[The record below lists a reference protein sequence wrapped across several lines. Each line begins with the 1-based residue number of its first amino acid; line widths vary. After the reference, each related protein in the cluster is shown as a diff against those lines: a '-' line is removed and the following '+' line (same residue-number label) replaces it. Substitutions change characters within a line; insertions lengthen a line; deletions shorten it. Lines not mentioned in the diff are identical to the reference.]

1 MKAMMN
7 KAPMG
12 WNSYDYYDTTVNE
25 AQVRANAD
33 YLAKNLKAYGWEYV
47 VVDIEWY
54 SKDAGTQRDKH
65 QYIPF
70 GDIEMDAYG
79 RLQPD
84 PERFPSSAG
93 GKGFGPLAEYVHSLG
108 LKFGIHIMRGIPREA
123 AHKHLPILGT
133 TATANEVANPSSVC
147 GWNPDM
153 YGVRKNEP
161 GSQEYYD
168 SIIRMYADWGVDFI
182 KCDDIC
188 NIDTEPTDAYS
199 SAHEIEMLAKAIEKS
214 QREIVLSLSPGPA
227 RLQDGSFLQKN
238 ANMWRL
244 TDDFWDEWEL
254 LYDMFDRCN
263 YWSPFIRKGNW
274 PDCDMLPLGHIGIRS
289 GERGKAD
296 RMTCFTKP
304 EQKTMITLW
313 SIFQSPL
320 MYGGELADLDA
331 WTLSLLTNTEVNEMH
346 RTLEGQRQEY
356 RDDEWIVWSGENK
369 ESTYIAIF
377 NVSDEKKEIPGKLT
391 ERYLRKDAKEIWSG
405 EKVTEGTEEVE
416 NHGCVLYQMKRI

>member
-1 MKAMMN
+1 MSNIMDIIAKETN
-7 KAPMG
+7 GK
-12 WNSYDYYDTTVNE
+12 SYKTFKYTYEGSDVLSFAYDDHQEITWERYGETVPPNGSI
-25 AQVRANAD
+25 
-33 YLAKNLKAYGWEYV
+33 NLK
-47 VVDIEWY
+47 
-54 SKDAGTQRDKH
+54 
-65 QYIPF
+65 
-70 GDIEMDAYG
+70 
-79 RLQPD
+79 
-84 PERFPSSAG
+84 
-93 GKGFGPLAEYVHSLG
+93 
-108 LKFGIHIMRGIPREA
+108 
-123 AHKHLPILGT
+123 
-133 TATANEVANPSSVC
+133 
-147 GWNPDM
+147 
-153 YGVRKNEP
+153 RKA
-161 GSQEYYD
+161 D
-168 SIIRMYADWGVDFI
+168 SIANDKPLFGFFLDGSRHTYKV
-182 KCDDIC
+182 DDI
-188 NIDTEPTDAYS
+188 AYS
-199 SAHEIEMLAKAIEKS
+199 TIYRDSHRKEIEGIRKAIDKTG
-214 QREIVLSLSPGPA
+214 REIVLSLSPGPA

-405 EKVTEGTEEVE
+405 KKVTEGTEEVE

>member
-1 MKAMMN
+1 M
-7 KAPMG
+7 
-12 WNSYDYYDTTVNE
+12 D
-25 AQVRANAD
+25 
-33 YLAKNLKAYGWEYV
+33 EYSRV
-47 VVDIEWY
+47 LPAEN
-54 SKDAGTQRDKH
+54 
-65 QYIPF
+65 
-70 GDIEMDAYG
+70 
-79 RLQPD
+79 
-84 PERFPSSAG
+84 RFPSSADG
-93 GKGFGPLAEYVHSLG
+93 AGFAPLAEYVHKLG
-108 LKFGIHIMRGIPREA
+108 LKFGIHILRGIPRQA
-123 AHKHLPILGT
+123 VHGRMHIKGT
-133 TATANEVANPSSVC
+133 DKTADQIAIN
-147 GWNPDM
+147 
-153 YGVRKNEP
+153 
-161 GSQEYYD
+161 
-168 SIIRMYADWGVDFI
+168 SI
-182 KCDDIC
+182 
-188 NIDTEPTDAYS
+188 
-199 SAHEIEMLAKAIEKS
+199 
-214 QREIVLSLSPGPA
+214 
-227 RLQDGSFLQKN
+227 QDGSFLQKN

-377 NVSDEKKEIPGKLT
+377 NVSDEKNMMNVG
-391 ERYLRKDAKEIWSG
+391 
-405 EKVTEGTEEVE
+405 
-416 NHGCVLYQMKRI
+416 